1 MRPCTP
7 LVFSGPLHDTIVDLN
22 KSKIIRNGGE
32 LSDLEYLP
40 CITEYIKYLQNMDM
54 QASRLFTAIMMPIL
68 KLDSIELIYN

>member
-7 LVFSGPLHDTIVDLN
+7 LVSSGPLHDTIVDLN

-40 CITEYIKYLQNMDM
+40 SITEYIKYHQNMDM
-54 QASRLFTAIMMPIL
+54 RASCLFG
-68 KLDSIELIYN
+68 LIKQNYIRFK